1 MRNSLSFSKNAMC
14 YYITGEAAVASYV
27 RCEMH
32 GVRVK
37 RKNLLIGG
45 KFVPLAS
52 FCTFRIPNPGGE
64 DRNELNTAP
73 PLCFSLSKIFHRK
86 LFKTHL
92 CARL

>member
-52 FCTFRIPNPGGE
+52 FCTF
-64 DRNELNTAP
+64 
-73 PLCFSLSKIFHRK
+73 
-86 LFKTHL
+86 
-92 CARL
+92 